1 MTSSLFTLSITG
13 RQRER
18 ERERGVKEM
27 ERKREGQRG
36 GWSERGC
43 EGYFLVFW
51 CVEASLAGG
60 WRLETVLQHCGLRLC
75 CSQDQG
81 PQPETRE
88 ERGERRENER
98 ERERV
103 IG

>member
-1 MTSSLFTLSITG
+1 
-13 RQRER
+13 
-18 ERERGVKEM
+18 M

-43 EGYFLVFW
+43 EGYFLVLS
-51 CVEASLAGG
+51 VEASLAGG

-88 ERGERRENER
+88 RRER
-98 ERERV
+98 EREREEKKREERR
-103 IG
+103 GERRGKT